1 LPFKATYNPREEF
14 PSSPFG
20 GIPRNWKLIQLTPL
34 VQEEGEDVPPSGG
47 SLEIGNSFTTGQP
60 GPGQL
65 KVPPSGG
72 SLEIGN
78 QGISASQAKN
88 MLRSSPFGGIP
99 RNWKRHTECE

>member
-1 LPFKATYNPREEF
+1 MTVPPSGGSLEIGNLPFKATYNPREEF

-60 GPGQL
+60 GPGQH

-78 QGISASQAKN
+78 QDEPGCWEV
-88 MLRSSPFGGIP
+88 RG
-99 RNWKRHTECE
+99 